1 MFEQISRV
9 PPDLILGL
17 IAAYKA
23 DPNPN
28 KVDLGVGVYQTEE
41 GETPVLAC
49 VKEAEAALHRAE
61 TSKAYLGPRGVVG
74 FNEAIS
80 NLLLGSDHP
89 ALEAGRMVT
98 VQAPGGTGALRVAGE
113 VVKYV
118 RPESTIWVPNPT
130 WPNHNALFP
139 AAGFR
144 LESYRYRDSATGE
157 LDFAGMLEDLG
168 RLGPNDVVIMHA
180 CCHNPAGID
189 LTPEQWSQVVD
200 LGVERQFLPLVDMAY
215 QGFGVDLDTDATLIR
230 LLADRAPEFIV
241 TSSCSKNFGLYRERC
256 GAISMVLPNQE
267 KALDAESIINSI
279 TRGIYSM
286 PPTHGPGIVDI
297 ILRSE
302 ELTARWHEEL
312 AAMRDRINGQRSK
325 LVQKLKEAGVARDFS
340 FIERQFG
347 MFSLLG
353 ISPDE
358 VARLRDEY
366 SIYLV
371 GDTRFNVAGLRDN
384 NLDYFVSSVAEVMA

>member
-9 PPDLILGL
+9 PPDVILGL

-41 GETPVLAC
+41 GLTPVLDC
-49 VKEAEAALHRAE
+49 VKEAETALNRSE
-61 TSKAYLGPRGVVG
+61 SSKAYLGPRGVVG
-74 FNEAIS
+74 FNESIS
-80 NLLLGSDHP
+80 RLLLGPDHP
-89 ALEAGRMVT
+89 ALEAGRIT
-98 VQAPGGTGALRVAGE
+98 TIQTPGGTGALRVAGE
-113 VVKYV
+113 VIKYV
-118 RPESTIWVPNPT
+118 RPDSTIWVPTPT
-130 WPNHNALFP
+130 WPNHEALFP
-139 AAGFR
+139 AAGFS
-144 LESYRYRDSATGE
+144 LERYRYRDGSTGE

-168 RLGPNDVVIMHA
+168 QLGPNDVVVMHA

-189 LTPEQWSQVVD
+189 LNAEQWSQVVD
-200 LGVERQFLPLVDMAY
+200 LGVDRGFLPLVDMAY
-215 QGFGVDLDTDATLIR
+215 QGFGVDLDTDAILIR
-230 LLADRAPEFIV
+230 LLADRAQEFMV

-256 GAISMVLPNQE
+256 GAISMVLPNRD
-267 KALDAESIINSI
+267 KALDAESIINST

-286 PPTHGPGIVDI
+286 PPTHGPGIVDL
-297 ILRSE
+297 ILKSE
-302 ELTARWHEEL
+302 ELTARWHDEL

-325 LVQKLKEAGVARDFS
+325 LVQKLRDAGVQRDFS

-353 ISPDE
+353 ISPEE
-358 VARLRDEY
+358 VARLRDEF

-384 NLDYFVSSVAEVMA
+384 NLDYFVSSVYEVLA